1 MKYLIRPA
9 YWLWRTPRGQA
20 LALLILLLGGAG
32 YAFHDIAK
40 STTDRLAVSAA
51 LAAALVAI
59 WGVVNQWGISRRQ
72 LTVQFMR
79 ELETD
84 HDYIGA
90 LSVFNAAARERDG
103 LVKFAKAPPEDLA
116 DRKAFEEDAQAVW
129 LVLNQDE
136 LIAIGIKNSILDY
149 RVVCMLA
156 RNAIQQRYNHSK
168 HLIDQMRTNLPLPT
182 MYLELQRLAARLKND
197 DFHNIL

>member
-20 LALLILLLGGAG
+20 LVLLVLLFAGA
-32 YAFHDIAK
+32 YFAFRDLK
-40 STTDRLAVSAA
+40 DPTDKLAV
-51 LAAALVAI
+51 AAALGAAFVAI

-90 LSVFNAAARERDG
+90 LRIFNAAARERAG
-103 LVKFAKAPPEDLA
+103 LVQFAKTPPMDPAE
-116 DRKAFEEDAQAVW
+116 RTKFEEDAQAVW

-156 RNAIQQRYNHSK
+156 RNAIQQRYNHSRY
-168 HLIDQMRTNLPLPT
+168 LIEQMRTNLPLPT
-182 MYLELQRLAARLKND
+182 MYLELERLADRLKND
-197 DFHNIL
+197 DFHSIL